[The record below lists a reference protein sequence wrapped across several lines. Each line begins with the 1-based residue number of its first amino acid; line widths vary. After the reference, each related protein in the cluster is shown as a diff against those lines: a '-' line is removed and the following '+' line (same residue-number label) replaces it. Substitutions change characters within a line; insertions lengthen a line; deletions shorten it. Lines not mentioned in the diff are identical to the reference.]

1 MSPSKTKSSQPDKK
15 DVFQRKISATLID
28 YAKPLLDHID
38 EHTTEEEISIGLMVA
53 ITVWN
58 AMVLD
63 RWWTAQDNLNKVRSL
78 LLEKNNPQG
87 THLIEVLADRK
98 RKYFSEDLR
107 AISDYSVSYKDGHLH
122 VHAEARIDRPVLEAL
137 RSGLSLPI
145 PRKSE
150 SQTTAIQ
157 SIH

>member
-1 MSPSKTKSSQPDKK
+1 MSPPNRKSPQPDKK
-15 DVFQRKISATLID
+15 AVFQRKISATLID
-28 YAKPLLDHID
+28 FAKPLLDHID

-63 RWWTAQDNLNKVRSL
+63 RWWSGQDNLNKVRSL

-107 AISDYSVSYKDGHLH
+107 TISDYSVSYKDGHLH
-122 VHAEARIDRPVLEAL
+122 VHAEARIDRAVLEAL

-145 PRKSE
+145 PRKSK
-150 SQTTAIQ
+150 SQTTVM
-157 SIH
+157 